1 MKFGDL
7 FLPKIANSDP
17 KVRIQAVNKCK
28 DVELLKRV
36 IENDRDDSV
45 KQVAKTRIAM
55 ISASG
60 S

>member
-1 MKFGDL
+1 MKFGDF
-7 FLPKIANSDP
+7 FLPKIARSDP
-17 KVRIQAVNKCK
+17 RVRIQAVNECK

-45 KQVAKTRIAM
+45 KQVAKTRIAT
-55 ISASG
+55 ISASR